1 MDNKDII
8 FETDGEENEEE
19 LNIDLSKF
27 NQAVIWGTDWTTETM
42 ARQLEK
48 GNIDL
53 NPSFQRRDAW
63 SEQEK
68 SRLIE
73 SLMLGFPV
81 PPIIL
86 AENKQKKN
94 SYLVIDGKQRLLSIR
109 RFYSNVSEKEFKAK
123 NLKEKDAFKQ
133 LKLKGLDILKDFNG
147 KTYSQMQVENTE
159 YINNLDNQSIRTIVI
174 KNWPD
179 EAFLYTVFLRLNT
192 GSKKLSPQE
201 LRQALKPGAFL
212 NFLDDETANST
223 AIKDMLNN
231 KGADPRMKDI
241 ELALRFFAFKCF
253 PDKYKGNL
261 KEFLDYTCENLNGNW
276 ETKEYIIRDLFAE
289 LEKSIVF
296 LKDLFAPDAA
306 FSRYTDGKCNGRF
319 NRSIYEILTYYFSIK
334 EVRIAVEKKKEE
346 FVNKFVE
353 LNDDQEFV
361 YAVSNTTKD
370 INRVVIRF
378 AKVSKI
384 LEDLLKNAED
394 NVNIPKFELIEGKI
408 QVIKTEFFYAMEK
421 CKQNTKMI

>member
-384 LEDLLKNAED
+384 L
-394 NVNIPKFELIEGKI
+394 
-408 QVIKTEFFYAMEK
+408 
-421 CKQNTKMI
+421 

>member
-1 MDNKDII
+1 MDNMDVI
-8 FETDGEENEEE
+8 FEIDGEESEEE

-94 SYLVIDGKQRLLSIR
+94 SYIVIDGKQRLLSIR
-109 RFYSNVSEKEFKAK
+109 RFYSNVSEKEFKEK
-123 NLKEKDAFKQ
+123 SLQEKDVFKQ
-133 LKLKGLDILKDFNG
+133 LKLRGLDILENFNG
-147 KTYSQMQVENTE
+147 KTYSQLQVENAE

-212 NFLDDETANST
+212 NFLDDETANSK

-241 ELALRFFAFKCF
+241 ELALRYFALKCF
-253 PDKYKGNL
+253 PDKHKGNL
-261 KEFLDYTCENLNGNW
+261 KEFLDYTCENLNSNW
-276 ETKEYIIRDLFAE
+276 ECSEDVIRNLFKE
-289 LEKSIVF
+289 LESAIVF
-296 LKDLFAPDAA
+296 LKGLFEPNSA
-306 FSRYTDGKCNGRF
+306 FSRYTNGKCNGRF
-319 NRSIYEILTYYFSIK
+319 NRSIYEVLTYYFSI
-334 EVRIAVEKKKEE
+334 ETVRSAVEKKKEE
-346 FVNKFVE
+346 FVNKFIE
-353 LNDDQEFV
+353 LNDDAEFV
-361 YAVSNTTKD
+361 YAVSDTTKD
-370 INRVVIRF
+370 INRVVLRF
-378 AKVSKI
+378 SKVARLI
-384 LEDLLKNAED
+384 EDLSD
-394 NVNIPKFELIEGKI
+394 VRIPKFELIEGKI
-408 QVIKTEFFYAMEK
+408 QVTKTE
-421 CKQNTKMI
+421 

>member
-147 KTYSQMQVENTE
+147 KTYSQMQVENTD

-253 PDKYKGNL
+253 PNKYKGNL

-276 ETKEYIIRDLFAE
+276 EAKEYIIRDLFAE

-408 QVIKTEFFYAMEK
+408 QVIKTE
-421 CKQNTKMI
+421 

>member
-109 RFYSNVSEKEFKAK
+109 RFYSNVSEKEFKEK

-147 KTYSQMQVENTE
+147 KTYSQMQVENAE

-201 LRQALKPGAFL
+201 LMQALKPGAFL
-212 NFLDDETANST
+212 YFLDDETANST

-261 KEFLDYTCENLNGNW
+261 KEFLDYTCENLNENW
-276 ETKEYIIRDLFAE
+276 EAKEYIIRDLFAE

-353 LNDDQEFV
+353 LNDNQEFV

-378 AKVSKI
+378 TKVSKI
-384 LEDLLKNAED
+384 LEDLLKDAED
-394 NVNIPKFELIEGKI
+394 NVSIPKFELIEGKI
-408 QVIKTEFFYAMEK
+408 QVIKTE
-421 CKQNTKMI
+421 

>member
-109 RFYSNVSEKEFKAK
+109 RFYSNVSEKEFKEK

-147 KTYSQMQVENTE
+147 KTYSQMQVENAE

-276 ETKEYIIRDLFAE
+276 EAKENIIRDLFAE

-353 LNDDQEFV
+353 LNDNQEFV

-378 AKVSKI
+378 TKVSKI
-384 LEDLLKNAED
+384 LEDLLKDAED
-394 NVNIPKFELIEGKI
+394 NVSIPKFELIEGKI
-408 QVIKTEFFYAMEK
+408 QVIKPE
-421 CKQNTKMI
+421 

>member
-276 ETKEYIIRDLFAE
+276 EAKEYIIRDLFAE

-334 EVRIAVEKKKEE
+334 EVRIAVEKKQEE
-346 FVNKFVE
+346 FVNKFIE

-378 AKVSKI
+378 TKVSKI
-384 LEDLLKNAED
+384 LEDLLKDAED

-408 QVIKTEFFYAMEK
+408 QVIKTEEYEVPV
-421 CKQNTKMI
+421 

>member
-19 LNIDLSKF
+19 LNIDLSTF

-276 ETKEYIIRDLFAE
+276 EAKEYIIRDLFAE

-408 QVIKTEFFYAMEK
+408 QVIKTE
-421 CKQNTKMI
+421 

>member
-1 MDNKDII
+1 
-8 FETDGEENEEE
+8 
-19 LNIDLSKF
+19 
-27 NQAVIWGTDWTTETM
+27 
-42 ARQLEK
+42 
-48 GNIDL
+48 
-53 NPSFQRRDAW
+53 
-63 SEQEK
+63 
-68 SRLIE
+68 
-73 SLMLGFPV
+73 MLGFPV

-253 PDKYKGNL
+253 PDKYKDNL

-276 ETKEYIIRDLFAE
+276 EAKEYIIRDLFAE

-378 AKVSKI
+378 TKVSKI
-384 LEDLLKNAED
+384 LEDLLKDAED

-408 QVIKTEFFYAMEK
+408 QVIKTE
-421 CKQNTKMI
+421 

>member
-201 LRQALKPGAFL
+201 LRQALKPGAFM

-276 ETKEYIIRDLFAE
+276 EAKEYIIRDLFAE

-353 LNDDQEFV
+353 LNDNQEFV

-378 AKVSKI
+378 TKVSKI
-384 LEDLLKNAED
+384 LEDLLKDAED

-408 QVIKTEFFYAMEK
+408 QVIKTE
-421 CKQNTKMI
+421 

>member
-201 LRQALKPGAFL
+201 LRQALKPGAFM

-276 ETKEYIIRDLFAE
+276 EAKEYIIRDLYAE

-378 AKVSKI
+378 TKVSKI
-384 LEDLLKNAED
+384 LEDLLKDAED

-408 QVIKTEFFYAMEK
+408 QVIKTE
-421 CKQNTKMI
+421 

>member
-27 NQAVIWGTDWTTETM
+27 NRAVIWGTDWTTETM

-408 QVIKTEFFYAMEK
+408 QVIKTE
-421 CKQNTKMI
+421 

>member
-1 MDNKDII
+1 MDNIDIV
-8 FETDGEENEEE
+8 FDLNGEENEEE
-19 LNIDLSKF
+19 LKVDLSKF
-27 NQAVIWGTDWTTETM
+27 SQAVIWGTDWTTETI

-48 GNIDL
+48 KNIDL

-94 SYLVIDGKQRLLSIR
+94 SYIVIDGKQRLLSIR
-109 RFYSNVSEKEFKAK
+109 RFYSNVTEKEFK
-123 NLKEKDAFKQ
+123 EKSLQERDVFKQ
-133 LKLKGLDILKDFNG
+133 LKLKGLDILEDFNG
-147 KTYSQMQVENTE
+147 KTYSQLEVENAD

-192 GSKKLSPQE
+192 GSKKLSSQE

-212 NFLDDETANST
+212 DFLDDETAGSE
-223 AIKDMLNN
+223 AIKNMLNN

-241 ELALRFFAFKCF
+241 ELALRYFAFKCF

-261 KEFLDYTCENLNGNW
+261 KEFLDYTCETLNDNW
-276 ETKEYIIRDLFAE
+276 ENAESRIRELFKE
-289 LEKSIVF
+289 LENAIVY
-296 LKDLFAPDAA
+296 LTNLFDPNSA
-306 FSRYTDGKCNGRF
+306 FSRYTNGKCNGRF
-319 NRSIYEILTYYFSIK
+319 NRSIYEVLVYYFSL
-334 EVRIAVEKKKEE
+334 ETVRNEIDNYKEE
-346 FVNKFVE
+346 FVKEFVQ
-353 LNDDQEFV
+353 LNDDIEFV
-361 YAVSNTTKD
+361 HAVNDTTKD
-370 INRVVIRF
+370 INRVVLRF
-378 AKVSKI
+378 SKVADILVALSENKESKI
-384 LEDLLKNAED
+384 EL
-394 NVNIPKFELIEGKI
+394 PKFELVEGRIE
-408 QVIKTEFFYAMEK
+408 VSKTV
-421 CKQNTKMI
+421 

>member
-261 KEFLDYTCENLNGNW
+261 KEFLDYTCDNLNGNW
-276 ETKEYIIRDLFAE
+276 EAKEYIIRDLFAE

-334 EVRIAVEKKKEE
+334 EVRIAVEKKQEE
-346 FVNKFVE
+346 FVNKFIE

-378 AKVSKI
+378 TKVSKI
-384 LEDLLKNAED
+384 LEDLLKDAED

-408 QVIKTEFFYAMEK
+408 QVIKTE
-421 CKQNTKMI
+421 

>member
-109 RFYSNVSEKEFKAK
+109 RFYSNVSEKEFKEK

-147 KTYSQMQVENTE
+147 KTYSQMQVENAE

-212 NFLDDETANST
+212 NFLDDGTANST

-276 ETKEYIIRDLFAE
+276 EAKEYIIRDLFAE

-408 QVIKTEFFYAMEK
+408 QVIKTE
-421 CKQNTKMI
+421 

>member
-109 RFYSNVSEKEFKAK
+109 RFYSNVSEKEFKEK

-147 KTYSQMQVENTE
+147 KTYSQMQVENAE

-201 LRQALKPGAFL
+201 LMQALKPGAFL

-261 KEFLDYTCENLNGNW
+261 KEFLDYTCENLNENW
-276 ETKEYIIRDLFAE
+276 EAKEYIIRDLFAE

-353 LNDDQEFV
+353 LNDNQEFV

-378 AKVSKI
+378 TKVSKI
-384 LEDLLKNAED
+384 LEDLLKDAED
-394 NVNIPKFELIEGKI
+394 NVSIPKFELIEGKI
-408 QVIKTEFFYAMEK
+408 QVIKTE
-421 CKQNTKMI
+421 

>member
-109 RFYSNVSEKEFKAK
+109 RFYSNVSEKEFKEK

-147 KTYSQMQVENTE
+147 KTYSQMQVENAE

-253 PDKYKGNL
+253 PDTYKGNL
-261 KEFLDYTCENLNGNW
+261 KEFLDYTCEKLNGNW

-353 LNDDQEFV
+353 LNDNQEFV

-378 AKVSKI
+378 TKVSKI
-384 LEDLLKNAED
+384 LEDLLKDAED
-394 NVNIPKFELIEGKI
+394 NVSIPKFELIEGKI
-408 QVIKTEFFYAMEK
+408 QVIKTE
-421 CKQNTKMI
+421 

>member
-147 KTYSQMQVENTE
+147 KTYSQMQVENAE

-261 KEFLDYTCENLNGNW
+261 KEFLDYTCENLNENW

-408 QVIKTEFFYAMEK
+408 QVIKTE
-421 CKQNTKMI
+421 

>member
-1 MDNKDII
+1 M
-8 FETDGEENEEE
+8 
-19 LNIDLSKF
+19 SKF

-276 ETKEYIIRDLFAE
+276 EAKEYIIRDLFAE

-334 EVRIAVEKKKEE
+334 EVRIAVEKKQEE

-378 AKVSKI
+378 TKVSKI
-384 LEDLLKNAED
+384 LEDLLKDAED

-408 QVIKTEFFYAMEK
+408 QVIKTE
-421 CKQNTKMI
+421 

>member
-68 SRLIE
+68 SRLME

-408 QVIKTEFFYAMEK
+408 QVIKTE
-421 CKQNTKMI
+421 

>member
-109 RFYSNVSEKEFKAK
+109 RFYSNVSEKELKEK

-147 KTYSQMQVENTE
+147 KTYSQMQVENAE

-212 NFLDDETANST
+212 NFLDDGTANST

-276 ETKEYIIRDLFAE
+276 EAKEYIIRDLFAE

-353 LNDDQEFV
+353 LNDNQEFV

-378 AKVSKI
+378 TKVSKI
-384 LEDLLKNAED
+384 LEDLLKDAED
-394 NVNIPKFELIEGKI
+394 NVSIPKFELIEGKI
-408 QVIKTEFFYAMEK
+408 QVIKTE
-421 CKQNTKMI
+421 

>member
-147 KTYSQMQVENTE
+147 KTYSQMQVENTD
-159 YINNLDNQSIRTIVI
+159 YINNLDYQSILTIVI

-253 PDKYKGNL
+253 PNKYKGNL

-276 ETKEYIIRDLFAE
+276 EAKEYIIRDLFAE

-408 QVIKTEFFYAMEK
+408 QVIKTE
-421 CKQNTKMI
+421 

>member
-109 RFYSNVSEKEFKAK
+109 RFYSNVSEKEFKEK

-147 KTYSQMQVENTE
+147 KTYSQMQVENAE

-212 NFLDDETANST
+212 NFLDDGTANST

-276 ETKEYIIRDLFAE
+276 EAKEYIIRDLFAE

-334 EVRIAVEKKKEE
+334 EIRIAVEKKKEE

-353 LNDDQEFV
+353 LNDNQEFV

-378 AKVSKI
+378 TKVSKI
-384 LEDLLKNAED
+384 LEDLLKDAED
-394 NVNIPKFELIEGKI
+394 NVSIPKFELIEGKI
-408 QVIKTEFFYAMEK
+408 QVIKTE
-421 CKQNTKMI
+421 

>member
-27 NQAVIWGTDWTTETM
+27 NQAVIWGTDCTTESM

-408 QVIKTEFFYAMEK
+408 QVIKTE
-421 CKQNTKMI
+421 

>member
-109 RFYSNVSEKEFKAK
+109 RFYSNVSEKEFKEK

-201 LRQALKPGAFL
+201 LRQALKPGAFM

-276 ETKEYIIRDLFAE
+276 EEKEYIIRDMFAE

-353 LNDDQEFV
+353 LNDNQEFV

-378 AKVSKI
+378 TKVSKI
-384 LEDLLKNAED
+384 LEDLLKDAED
-394 NVNIPKFELIEGKI
+394 NVSIPKFELIEGKI
-408 QVIKTEFFYAMEK
+408 QVIKTE
-421 CKQNTKMI
+421 